1 VRVVDLH
8 PEELIEK
15 AALGSL
21 DAGEKA
27 RLDAHLAH
35 CAACRFEQQLRADF
49 ASELEDEI
57 PFEKMV
63 GLGVLGLE
71 EVTVVP
77 PARASS
83 VLLRGPRRRRTRA
96 VWLLAAAALLVG
108 GAAAAAMGLAQPRW
122 IRSESSAPVPVSSAT
137 AVVHAKAHHVAA
149 PVVEAAEIPEPSAAP
164 APPSVPVTD
173 HAIRPAAVA
182 PPSVVGPGELFDAEN
197 DARRR
202 GDYGRAIDVAR
213 DLERRYPTS
222 REAQVSRA
230 IVGRLLLERGDPG
243 DALARFDAY
252 LAAGAGPLGE
262 EAMIGRA
269 TSLDR
274 LGRAAEATAAW
285 SALLA
290 AYPATPYASHAR
302 ARLGGSN
309 ER

>member
-15 AALGSL
+15 AALGTL
-21 DAGEKA
+21 DDGERG

-71 EVTVVP
+71 EIAVVP
-77 PARASS
+77 PPRASS
-83 VLLRGPRRRRTRA
+83 VLLRGPRRRRTKA

-108 GAAAAAMGLAQPRW
+108 GAAAAAMGLAPPRW
-122 IRSESSAPVPVSSAT
+122 IRAESPALVPVSPAT
-137 AVVHAKAHHVAA
+137 TAARAKANHLVAPA
-149 PVVEAAEIPEPSAAP
+149 VEASEIPEPSVTP
-164 APPSVPVTD
+164 APPSAPVVE
-173 HAIRPAAVA
+173 HPLRPVAVA
-182 PPSVVGPGELFDAEN
+182 SPSAVGPAELFDAES

-202 GDYGRAIDVAR
+202 GDYGRAIDVDR
-213 DLERRYPTS
+213 DLEGRYPTS

-230 IVGRLLLERGDPG
+230 IVGRLLLERGHPS

-274 LGRAAEATAAW
+274 LGRPTEATAAW

-290 AYPATPYASHAR
+290 AYPATPYASHVR